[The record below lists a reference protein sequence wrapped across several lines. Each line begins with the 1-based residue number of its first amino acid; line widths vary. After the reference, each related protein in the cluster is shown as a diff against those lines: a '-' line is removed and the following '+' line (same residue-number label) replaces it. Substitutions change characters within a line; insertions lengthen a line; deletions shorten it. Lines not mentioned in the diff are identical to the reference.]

1 MDNIKNWENVKI
13 TKERIQNNV
22 KTYAYTIE
30 CDIRG
35 EHKCLHGIDHIIAS
49 DYAQCIRNT
58 FVRKINNLKK
68 NYGNVKCIYK
78 NQYIEIKDFLYED
91 YGKVT
96 LLYED
101 LESDILGYDFLG
113 NVKWYRLFE
122 IFNQKD
128 LTVEQLLDI
137 KLSKTNLM
145 MLNEKFDKVSDL
157 VKKYNLCK
165 QTVMKFIRQNDFYGL
180 ELYTLYKDHINKK
193 VL

>member
-13 TKERIQNNV
+13 KKERIKNNV

-35 EHKCLHGIDHIIAS
+35 EHKCLNGIDHIIAP
-49 DYAQCIRNT
+49 DYEQYIRNT

-113 NVKWYRLFE
+113 DVKWYRLFE

-128 LTVEQLLDI
+128 LTVEQLYDI

-145 MLNEKFDKVSDL
+145 MLNEKFNKVSDL

-165 QTVMKFIRQNDFYGL
+165 QTVMKFIKQNDFYGL